1 VQGGKTRDEKLPD
14 VPTFNEV
21 MDKYQTPESG
31 RRLVTA
37 MLAAEEFFRP
47 HYGPPGI
54 PPERVKILRE
64 AYMKTMNDPAFLAE
78 AKKRKLEIN
87 PTSGQEMDP
96 LIKEV
101 MVQPPEIIERM
112 KKLLGK

>member
-1 VQGGKTRDEKLPD
+1 
-14 VPTFNEV
+14 
-21 MDKYQTPESG
+21 M
-31 RRLVTA
+31 
-37 MLAAEEFFRP
+37 
-47 HYGPPGI
+47 
-54 PPERVKILRE
+54 KILRE

-87 PTSGQEMDP
+87 PSSGEEMDA

-101 MVQPPEIIERM
+101 MVQPPDVIERM

>member
-1 VQGGKTRDEKLPD
+1 MPRFTIEAYFSREPFHTGARKGSCEYSCKGKTRDEKLPD
-14 VPTFNEV
+14 VPTIHEV

-64 AYMKTMNDPAFLAE
+64 AYMKTMNDLAFLAE
-78 AKKRKLEIN
+78 AKKEN
-87 PTSGQEMDP
+87 
-96 LIKEV
+96 
-101 MVQPPEIIERM
+101 
-112 KKLLGK
+112 